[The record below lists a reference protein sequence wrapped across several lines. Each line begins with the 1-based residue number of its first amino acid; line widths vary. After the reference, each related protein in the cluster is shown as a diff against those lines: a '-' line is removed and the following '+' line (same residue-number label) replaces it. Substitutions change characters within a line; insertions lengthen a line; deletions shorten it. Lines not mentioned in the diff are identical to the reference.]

1 MNALRGQKIVS
12 SGFLPCAVLSAATF
26 LLATAFSVAAQVQK
40 EDSCIHRGIAD
51 SLEKRLSQQRTLSD
65 KSHSDQDADLAK
77 QVVRAAEEFS
87 DNDRAAAVGT
97 SKPIAPV
104 DSQIANLRSFVCRV
118 LQTAGLPTNDSFGP
132 AAVAAFFYVVSRV
145 LTPSEILEIYPVI
158 TKAYNDKLISP
169 SPQLAAL
176 VDRTRL
182 ALGRKQLFGTQA
194 FVNDDLLVLA
204 PLEKPEEVD
213 RRRNEFGLEPLR
225 QYEKSLQR
233 RFRLPLIRS
242 FQLPENVGS
251 ISEPSS
257 KPANGALP
265 FESSSDEPEIRIN
278 TALVKI
284 DVLVRNAVSQNA
296 TQLKK
301 EDFRVFDNG
310 RPVEIEFFGR
320 RETPF
325 DIVLLLDLSGSTS
338 SKIGLIKKSTKRFIE
353 AKRPED
359 RVAIVAF
366 TDKTTLV
373 SDFESDRD
381 ILAKRIKEIG
391 GFGGSFVWDAFWY
404 AMDLLSGG
412 SNERRKAIVALT
424 DGLDNQ
430 FWFSRTDAG
439 SKTGFADLAERVS
452 RENVVI
458 FPVYLDTESEYPRLK
473 DSYRA
478 ARAALR
484 YLADASGGNFY
495 TAKKLEAVESLYD
508 DVLLDV
514 GAIYTLGFSPEI
526 REGDQLWHSL
536 KIDMPSRPEL
546 RIKYRPGYFAR

>member
-1 MNALRGQKIVS
+1 MNASRGQKIVS
-12 SGFLPCAVLSAATF
+12 SGFIPLAVLSAAAF
-26 LLATAFSVAAQVQK
+26 LLAAAFSVAAQVPQ

-51 SLEKRLSQQRTLSD
+51 ALEKRLSQQKTLSD
-65 KSHSDQDADLAK
+65 KTHSDQDTDLAK
-77 QVVRAAEEFS
+77 QVVRAAADFS
-87 DNDRAAAVGT
+87 DNDKTAAVGM
-97 SKPIAPV
+97 SKPDAPAN
-104 DSQIANLRSFVCRV
+104 SQNAKLRSLVCRV
-118 LQTAGLPTNDSFGP
+118 LQTVGLPTNDLFGQP
-132 AAVAAFFYVVSRV
+132 AVAAFFYVVSRT

-158 TKAYNDKLISP
+158 TKAYSDKLISP

-176 VDRTRL
+176 VDRVRL

-204 PLEKPEEVD
+204 PLEKPED
-213 RRRNEFGLEPLR
+213 IGRRRKEFGLEPLR
-225 QYEKSLQR
+225 EYEKSLQR
-233 RFRLPLIRS
+233 RFRMPLIRS
-242 FQLPENVGS
+242 FQLPENAAL

-257 KPANGALP
+257 KPANGASP

-284 DVLVRNAVSQNA
+284 DVLVRDAVSQNA
-296 TQLKK
+296 TQLTK

-310 RPVEIEFFGR
+310 HPVEIEFFGR

-338 SKIGLIKKSTKRFIE
+338 SKVGLIKKSTKRFIE

-373 SDFESDRD
+373 SDFESDRE
-381 ILAKRIKEIG
+381 ILLKRVKEIG
-391 GFGGSFVWDAFWY
+391 GFGGSFVFDAFWY
-404 AMDLLSGG
+404 AMDLLSNGA
-412 SNERRKAIVALT
+412 NERRKAIVALT

-430 FWFSRTDAG
+430 FWFSRSDVG
-439 SKTGFADLAERVS
+439 SRTSFADLAERVS

-458 FPVYLDTESEYPRLK
+458 FPVYLDTESEYPQLE

-495 TAKKLEAVESLYD
+495 TAKKLESVESLYD
-508 DVLLDV
+508 EVLLDV
-514 GAIYTLGFSPEI
+514 GAIYTIGFSPEI

-536 KIDMPSRPEL
+536 KIDVPSRPEL
-546 RIKYRPGYFAR
+546 HIKYRPGYFAR